1 MLTDNAAIA
10 AAERIRS
17 KAGARVHRLGE
28 PDELKE
34 ETMPKKASTEPK
46 PEAPAIPKK
55 RGRPAKA
62 KAPADIPPVSNAVRT
77 RKYRIA
83 ETNPKA
89 PRFGVFDDGS
99 VTLALP
105 GCKGQMV
112 PQEAREF
119 VAFLAKIGVKA

>member
-1 MLTDNAAIA
+1 MLTDAAAIA
-10 AAERIRS
+10 AAERI
-17 KAGARVHRLGE
+17 KAQAGARVHRLGE
-28 PDELKE
+28 PDELTE
-34 ETMPKKASTEPK
+34 DTMPRKASTEPK
-46 PEAPAIPKK
+46 PETPATKK

-62 KAPADIPPVSNAVRT
+62 KAPPDLPPVSNAVRT

-83 ETNPKA
+83 ETNPKG

-112 PQEAREF
+112 PEEARDL
-119 VAFLAKIGVKA
+119 VAFLAKLGVKA